1 MKNVAEKNENS
12 SPEEEKAVRVIG
24 RVKWFDSVKGFG
36 FIVAETTSDA
46 ELEGDI
52 LLHIT
57 CLRAFG
63 ETSAD
68 EGARIICDAVKRSR
82 GWQTVNV
89 IEMERPR
96 AVVAQENGEQA
107 DYVPVVL
114 KWFNRLKGY
123 GFVHRES
130 EPGDI
135 FVHAVT
141 LKQAGFDD
149 VEPGLKLEATIERG
163 ARGEH
168 VSSVRSPAQ
177 QP

>member
-1 MKNVAEKNENS
+1 MRNVAEKNENS
-12 SPEEEKAVRVIG
+12 SPDEEQAVRVIG

-36 FIVAETTSDA
+36 FIVAESTSDA
-46 ELEGDI
+46 DMEGDI

-68 EGARIICDAVKRSR
+68 EGARIVCDAVKRTR

-96 AVVAQENGEQA
+96 AVVAQENGDEA
-107 DYVPVVL
+107 VYVPVVL

-141 LKQAGFDD
+141 LKKAGFDEA
-149 VEPGLKLEATIERG
+149 EPGLKLEAVISRG

-168 VSSVRSPAQ
+168 VTSVRPPL
-177 QP
+177 QPS